1 MGGVEFAT
9 LVEITVELVLAV
21 LVLGLVLSHTFV

>member
-1 MGGVEFAT
+1 MSGMEFAT
-9 LVEITVELVLAV
+9 LMETTFELVLAV